1 MTTRWISRHPF
12 QWTTSQI
19 RYASPVENVSKGR
32 CPETA
37 KQRPECWSL
46 QCDGAKVI
54 TGNTLLGH
62 WVSAYWRNNRLI
74 ITKCTTAEKLYVPP
88 DLQVGFDYGS
98 TNKSHALAT
107 TLGKTILIFYPGVT
121 FSEYGRHVLQAGSGI
136 YMKVREDG
144 SRVTEN
150 DTDEVCFEFKGPFYR
165 IRNIRRMSIIQSPF
179 TIPPKCHT
187 RWPWNTAK
195 IASNVSF
202 TPESSTFIMG
212 NMSKNL

>member
-1 MTTRWISRHPF
+1 MLELTVWWCKSNNGKYPSRALGLGILKEQQTH
-12 QWTTSQI
+12 
-19 RYASPVENVSKGR
+19 YN
-32 CPETA
+32 
-37 KQRPECWSL
+37 
-46 QCDGAKVI
+46 KVYN
-54 TGNTLLGH
+54 GGE
-62 WVSAYWRNNRLI
+62 V
-74 ITKCTTAEKLYVPP
+74 VPP
-88 DLQVGFDYGS
+88 DLQVGFAYGS

-150 DTDEVCFEFKGPFYR
+150 DTDEVCFEFKGPVYR